1 MRKET
6 DEHPGTTN
14 IRGQRIWRKREL
26 ALVEREEV
34 KNTPALGWCLEAET
48 DTDYID
54 RDRFVAVPWSQWAAR
69 LGQF

>member
-1 MRKET
+1 MS
-6 DEHPGTTN
+6 
-14 IRGQRIWRKREL
+14 IRVRRISEVGESGEQREL